1 MLSERQKRILEFI
14 YQYTRRNGY
23 APTMR
28 EIGEAT
34 DTPSTSVVNYNL
46 QHLVKRR
53 YLLKT
58 PGIARAYR
66 LTRDALALVGE
77 VAGDENTDVAEL
89 CEEIKRL
96 QDENEQLRRDYEA
109 KMRALHREYN
119 HLLNEVHILRG
130 ASSPH
135 VA

>member
-1 MLSERQKRILEFI
+1 VLSERQKRILEFI

-34 DTPSTSVVNYNL
+34 ETPSTSVVNYNL

-66 LTRDALALVGE
+66 LTRAALALVGE
-77 VAGDENTDVAEL
+77 VPNDESSDLEEL
-89 CEEIKRL
+89 REEIKRL
-96 QDENEQLRRDYEA
+96 QNENEQLRRAHEA
-109 KMRALHREYN
+109 KMRALQQEYA
-119 HLLNEVHILRG
+119 HLVNEIYQLRHEQSRRS
-130 ASSPH
+130 A
-135 VA
+135 

>member
-1 MLSERQKRILEFI
+1 VLSERQKRILEFI

-66 LTRDALALVGE
+66 LTRAALALVGE

-89 CEEIKRL
+89 REEIKRL
-96 QDENEQLRRDYEA
+96 KNENEQLRRDYKA
-109 KMRALHREYN
+109 KMRALHREYS
-119 HLLNEVHILRG
+119 HLVNENYLLKR
-130 ASSPH
+130 SS
-135 VA
+135 A